1 MHRLWDQGTR
11 DSQPLYI
18 VFSMTQCTHPSP
30 LTIIDVIMV
39 PITEL
44 LVKGMTK
51 QSLDEKTFCINDLDD
66 GKCCITVL
74 TFYDVK
80 TW

>member
-1 MHRLWDQGTR
+1 
-11 DSQPLYI
+11 
-18 VFSMTQCTHPSP
+18 
-30 LTIIDVIMV
+30 MV

-44 LVKGMTK
+44 LVKGMPK
-51 QSLDEKTFCINDLDD
+51 QSLDEKTFCINEFDD